1 MWLHLSL
8 SWANSVVRLMFVRKK
23 KKTLLGPQKYQS
35 SQKTPPKIYIYFC
48 LLIIWNHKI
57 HNQGPP
63 LKSLGRMHS
72 TSFVILIELLGS
84 LMILRLAGTTFK
96 APGLIR
102 GPTWMTAEF
111 DDYTL
116 TSQNEFDNGTCSH
129 WSISLKLFFFCVCS
143 LVFKSGWPHNW
154 TVGPFLGA
162 NDHLSHSTAPLL
174 VAKGKKTTTTK
185 LPKSRLTIKW
195 QQK

>member
-1 MWLHLSL
+1 
-8 SWANSVVRLMFVRKK
+8 MFVRKK
-23 KKTLLGPQKYQS
+23 KNTFGA
-35 SQKTPPKIYIYFC
+35 TKIPIKSKNTNNKKKKFC